1 MMDSE
6 KTAII
11 RSGLDHPFWRSWLLP
26 AVQERA
32 RQMLE
37 ALAASKSSDEDIKRG
52 WFQALRWLMN
62 LPQSELDAMARA
74 EQEAQTSDAEQQQ
87 DAYRAQFGNR
97 SPYRMVPD
105 PGVTKEQ
112 EPEPPTAQATG
123 DSDAQT
129 AAR

>member
-6 KTAII
+6 KIRII
-11 RSGLDHPFWRSWLLP
+11 RYGLDHPFWRVWLLP
-26 AVQERA
+26 AIQERA

-37 ALAASKSSDEDIKRG
+37 GLAAGKSDDEDIKRG

-62 LPQSELDAMARA
+62 LPQSELDAMSRS

-97 SPYRMVPD
+97 SPYRMTPE
-105 PGVTKEQ
+105 PGIVKEQ
-112 EPEPPTAQATG
+112 EPEPPTAQAIG
-123 DSDAQT
+123 E
-129 AAR
+129 